1 MRPDRLPLAGALTL
15 FIGWAAA
22 LAAQP
27 PAGKLPVP
35 DAPAQARAEALV
47 KRILGEEYALAAKD
61 AAARGKLVRL
71 LWEQGK
77 ETRDD
82 DALRFVL
89 LREARDLAARCAD
102 APAALLILGDLA
114 RDFAVDEPALKV
126 EALLLAR
133 SAATT
138 PEANRT
144 LARIALGV
152 LGDLLDADAPDLA
165 ARLAEAVEGAA
176 GKSGD
181 ERLWAEARR
190 RAGEARL
197 LAKELA
203 RVRGAV
209 ERLKVAPKD
218 PQASLEV
225 GKYYALV
232 RGDWGRG
239 LPLLALGADAGLRDA
254 AKRDLSRPADPAAQA
269 ELAEVWRRLAQGPP
283 RARAEVLLRA
293 ASWYQQAS
301 LDLEGAERERVEG
314 RLKELTEMLPAGF
327 RVPGL
332 YAFARRLD
340 GHRGNV
346 TGVAFAPD
354 GRRLLTSG
362 GDRTLRVWDVTTG
375 QQRRRLGAHDSWVRG
390 VTLAPGGRRVLSWGD
405 DNTLRLWDVAAGRE
419 SLRLKGHAEWVR
431 CGAFL
436 PDGRRVVSGSDDGT
450 ARLWDA
456 DTGREVRRFEGHKGY
471 VLGLAVSP
479 DGRGL
484 LTAGA
489 DERVRLWD
497 VETGKE
503 IRRFEGHEGN
513 VNAVA
518 FAPDG
523 LRALSAGVDGTV
535 RVWDLESGK
544 EVRRLLGHRGTV
556 WCVAL
561 APDGKVAVSGGA
573 DRTARLWE
581 VATGGELRR
590 LRGHTAPVLSA
601 AFAADG
607 RQLATGS
614 ADKTVRLW
622 AEVGR

>member
-1 MRPDRLPLAGALTL
+1 MRPDRLLLAGALIL
-15 FIGWAAA
+15 FAGWSV
-22 LAAQP
+22 LLSAQP
-27 PAGKLPVP
+27 SAGKLPVP
-35 DAPAQARAEALV
+35 DAAAQARAETLV
-47 KRILGEEYALAAKD
+47 KRILADDFARAAKD
-61 AAARGKLVRL
+61 PAARGKLVRL

-82 DALRFVL
+82 NALRFVL
-89 LREARDLAARCAD
+89 LREARDLAARSAD

-126 EALLLAR
+126 EALLQVR

-144 LARIALGV
+144 LARLAVGV
-152 LGDLLDADAPDLA
+152 LGELLDADAPELA
-165 ARLAEAVEGAA
+165 VRLAGAVEGAA
-176 GKSGD
+176 DRSAD
-181 ERLWAEARR
+181 EKLRAEARR

-197 LAKELA
+197 LAKERA
-203 RVRGAV
+203 RVQGAV
-209 ERLKVAPKD
+209 ERLKTAPAD
-218 PQASLEV
+218 AQASLEV

-232 RGDWGRG
+232 RGDWERG
-239 LPLLALGADAGLRDA
+239 LPLLARGADAGLRDA
-254 AKRDLSRPADPAAQA
+254 ARRDLSRPAEPARQIA
-269 ELAEVWRRLAQGPP
+269 LAEAWRRLAQGSP
-283 RARAEVLLRA
+283 RARAAVLLRA

-301 LDLEGAERERVEG
+301 LDLEGAEQERVEG
-314 RLKELTEMLPAGF
+314 RLKELTAQLPAGF

-346 TGVAFAPD
+346 TGVAFALD
-354 GRRLLTSG
+354 GRRLLSSG
-362 GDRTLRVWDVTTG
+362 GDRTLRVWDVATG
-375 QQRRRLGAHDSWVRG
+375 QQRRLGAHDSWARG
-390 VTLAPGGRRVLSWGD
+390 VALAPDGRRALSWGD
-405 DNTLRLWDVAAGRE
+405 DDTLRLWDFAAGRE
-419 SLRLKGHAEWVR
+419 VLRLKGHTEWVR

-436 PDGRRVVSGSDDGT
+436 PDGRRVASGSDDGT

-456 DTGREVRRFEGHKGY
+456 DTGKEIRRFEGHKGY

-479 DGRGL
+479 NGRGL

-497 VETGKE
+497 VDTGKE
-503 IRRFEGHEGN
+503 IRRFAGHEGN

-518 FAPDG
+518 FAPNG

-561 APDGKVAVSGGA
+561 APDGKVAVTGGS

-581 VATGGELRR
+581 VATGRELRR
-590 LRGHTAPVLSA
+590 LRGHTAMVLSA

-607 RQLATGS
+607 RQLATGG

>member
-1 MRPDRLPLAGALTL
+1 MRFDRFLLAGALTL
-15 FIGWAAA
+15 LAGWATL

-27 PAGKLPVP
+27 SAGKLPVP
-35 DAPAQARAEALV
+35 DAAAQARAEALV
-47 KRILGEEYALAAKD
+47 KRILADDFARAAKD
-61 AAARGKLVRL
+61 PVARGKLARL

-82 DALRFVL
+82 NALRFVL
-89 LREARDLAARCAD
+89 LREGRDQAARCGD
-102 APAALLILGDLA
+102 APTALLILGDLA

-133 SAATT
+133 PAVTT

-152 LGDLLDADAPDLA
+152 LGELLDADTPELA

-176 GKSGD
+176 ASSAD
-181 ERLWAEARR
+181 EKLRAEARR

-197 LAKELA
+197 LAKERA

-209 ERLKVAPKD
+209 ERLKAAPED
-218 PQASLEV
+218 AQASLAV

-232 RGDWGRG
+232 RGDWERG
-239 LPLLALGADAGLRDA
+239 LPLLARGADADLRDA
-254 AKRDLSRPADPAAQA
+254 AKRDLSKPADSAGQVA
-269 ELAEVWRRLAQGPP
+269 LAEAWRRLAQGPP

-301 LDLEGAERERVEG
+301 LDLEGAERERIDG
-314 RLKELTEMLPAGF
+314 RLKELNGLLPAGF

-354 GRRLLTSG
+354 GRRLLSSG
-362 GDRTLRVWDVTTG
+362 GDRTLRIWDVATG
-375 QQRRRLGAHDSWVRG
+375 QQRRQLGAHDSWARG
-390 VTLAPGGRRVLSWGD
+390 VALAPDGRRALSWGD
-405 DNTLRLWDVAAGRE
+405 DNTLRLWDFAAGRE
-419 SLRLKGHAEWVR
+419 VLRLKGHAEWVR
-431 CGAFL
+431 CAAFL

-456 DTGREVRRFEGHKGY
+456 ETGNEVRRFEGHKGY

-479 DGRGL
+479 NGRGL

-503 IRRFEGHEGN
+503 IRNFAGHEGN

-523 LRALSAGVDGTV
+523 LRALSAGVDGTL
-535 RVWDLESGK
+535 RLWDLESGK
-544 EVRRLLGHRGTV
+544 EVRRLAGHRGTV

-561 APDGKVAVSGGA
+561 APDGKVAASGGT
-573 DRTARLWE
+573 DRTVRLWD
-581 VATGGELRR
+581 VATGRELRR
-590 LRGHTAPVLSA
+590 LRGHTAMVLSA

-622 AEVGR
+622 EEVDR

>member
-1 MRPDRLPLAGALTL
+1 MRRDRLPLAAALSL
-15 FIGWAAA
+15 LAGWAALFA
-22 LAAQP
+22 SQP
-27 PAGKLPVP
+27 SAGKLPVP
-35 DAPAQARAEALV
+35 DAAAQARAEALV
-47 KRILGEEYALAAKD
+47 KRILGEEYARAAKD
-61 AAARGKLVRL
+61 PAARSKLVRL

-82 DALRFVL
+82 GALRFVL
-89 LREARDLAARCAD
+89 LREARDQAARCAD
-102 APAALLILGDLA
+102 APTALLILGDLA
-114 RDFAVDEPALKV
+114 RDFAVDEPTLKV

-138 PEANRT
+138 PQANRT

-152 LGDLLDADAPDLA
+152 LGDLLDADAPELA

-176 GKSGD
+176 DRSAD
-181 ERLWAEARR
+181 EKLRVEARR

-197 LAKELA
+197 LAKERA

-209 ERLKVAPKD
+209 ERLKAAPED
-218 PQASLEV
+218 AEASLAV

-232 RGDWGRG
+232 RGDWGRA
-239 LPLLALGADAGLRDA
+239 LPLLARGADADLRDA
-254 AKRDLSRPADPAAQA
+254 AKRDLSKPADPAGQIA
-269 ELAEVWRRLAQGPP
+269 LAEAWRRLAQGSP

-301 LDLEGAERERVEG
+301 LDLEGAERERIDA
-314 RLKELTEMLPAGF
+314 RLKELTALLPAGF

-346 TGVAFAPD
+346 TGVAFAAD
-354 GRRLLTSG
+354 GRRLLSSG
-362 GDRTLRVWDVTTG
+362 GDRTLRVWDVATG
-375 QQRRRLGAHDSWVRG
+375 QPRRRLGAHDSWARG
-390 VTLAPGGRRVLSWGD
+390 VALAPDGRRALSWGD
-405 DNTLRLWDVAAGRE
+405 DNTLRLWDFAAGRE
-419 SLRLKGHAEWVR
+419 LLRLKGHTEWVR

-456 DTGREVRRFEGHKGY
+456 ETGREVRRFEGHKGY

-479 DGRGL
+479 DGRRL
-484 LTAGA
+484 LTAGT

-503 IRRFEGHEGN
+503 IRRFAGHEGN

-523 LRALSAGVDGTV
+523 LRALSAGVDGTL

-544 EVRRLLGHRGTV
+544 EVRRLVGHRGTV

-561 APDGKVAVSGGA
+561 APDGKVAASGGA

-581 VATGGELRR
+581 VATGRELRR
-590 LRGHTAPVLSA
+590 LRGHTAMVLSA